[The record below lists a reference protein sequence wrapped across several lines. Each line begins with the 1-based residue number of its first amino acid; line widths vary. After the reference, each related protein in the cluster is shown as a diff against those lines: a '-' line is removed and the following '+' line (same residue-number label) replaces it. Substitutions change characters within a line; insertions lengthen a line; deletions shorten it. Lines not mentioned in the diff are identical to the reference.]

1 MVGFGYKMVWVAVR
15 AGEAE
20 AIFDALGLSQ
30 PRTVDWPEGVR
41 AVYQDHGAVALTPAL
56 PGADGTTWTLAI
68 GQSLSTVDLCELSR
82 RLDREVQRFGTHRV
96 VEWHRWERVVSGTLV
111 RVFEYVGDGGHVTVW
126 EGEPDE
132 VERAVGLPP
141 VWPIVE
147 GATIEPGAAV
157 EPPDGRVNEMDLM
170 RVAGGWSVDP
180 TGLDGLPA
188 PGPLTLATAPV
199 TAPRRR
205 WWWERRRA

>member
-1 MVGFGYKMVWVAVR
+1 MVGFGYKMVWIAVR

-20 AIFDALGLSQ
+20 AILDALGRSE

-41 AVYQDHGAVALTPAL
+41 AVYQDHGAVALTPPL
-56 PGADGTTWTLAI
+56 PGGTTWTLAI
-68 GQSLSTVDLCELSR
+68 GHPLSTVDLCELSR

-96 VEWHRWERVVSGTLV
+96 VEWHRWERAVSGRLV
-111 RVFEYVGDGGHVTVW
+111 RLFEYVGDHGEVTEW

-132 VERAVGLPP
+132 VERAVGLPQ

-157 EPPDGRVNEMDLM
+157 EPPDGSVNEMDLM
-170 RVAGGWSVDP
+170 RVAGEWSVDP

-188 PGPLTLATAPV
+188 PGPLTLTRAPV
-199 TAPRRR
+199 SAPRRR
-205 WWWERRRA
+205 RWWERRRA